1 MKWFGKSSTNADKE
15 SLLSHS
21 NFVIEDDDEDADERL
36 EKRLRNNR
44 ILVEKAMPEKQIE
57 FNMDMVAAASHQQ
70 LLASKNRVGPTTHDD
85 SIILSP
91 QVLLADEKRSLG
103 SFLSSIQGYFY
114 AVLFAMCTS
123 TATVF
128 IKMSSSLVGSEH
140 STVRYLVQI
149 IVMSAIILHKGHGFL
164 GPKNHRNWLVAR
176 AVVGSS
182 SVILGFFAIYYIHP
196 SDVSTLNN
204 SSVIITAIVARFLL
218 KEKLTMIHFLATI
231 LTVIGVV
238 CICRPTF
245 IFGDVLTH
253 YAAHAEHL
261 VTHSLNSSQ
270 NDGVVINSPR
280 LANNELNIPL
290 GVTLVILSAVLMG
303 TTQVI
308 IKKLCIIKVHYSIVS
323 FYPAALGLPTGLIV
337 SLVLFLTNVS
347 HDAAH
352 PIDPEK
358 LPYHILYSFVAGTA
372 GTVALI
378 FLNMALDHEDAS
390 RIAIVKTT
398 DVMFTFLFQYLILH
412 IKIDALGIV
421 GAVFILTS
429 TFSIIIFKL
438 VDKKLEFDSK
448 LMQVLFKKF

>member
-1 MKWFGKSSTNADKE
+1 MKWFGKMPASNADKE

-21 NFVIEDDDEDADERL
+21 NFVIEDEDEDYNNNDDHGL

-44 ILVEKAMPEKQIE
+44 IVEKAMPEKEIE
-57 FNMDMVAAASHQQ
+57 FSLNMVAASHHQ
-70 LLASKNRVGPTTHDD
+70 LLANKNRVGPSSHDD
-85 SIILSP
+85 SSP
-91 QVLLADEKRSLG
+91 PTPPGEKRSLW
-103 SFLSSIQGYFY
+103 SFLISIQGYFY

-128 IKMSSSLVGSEH
+128 IKMSSSLIGSEH
-140 STVRYLVQI
+140 STVRYFVQI
-149 IVMSAIILHKGHGFL
+149 IVMSAIILYKGHGFL
-164 GPKNHRNWLVAR
+164 GPKNHRSWLVAR

-245 IFGDVLTH
+245 IFGSVVLKH
-253 YAAHAEHL
+253 YAHEHL
-261 VTHSLNSSQ
+261 LQSLNSSF
-270 NDGVVINSPR
+270 NATAGVTHPPR
-280 LANNELNIPL
+280 FLNGELNIPL

-352 PIDPEK
+352 PIDTEK
-358 LPYHILYSFVAGTA
+358 LPYHILYSFIAGTA

-412 IKIDALGIV
+412 IKIDALGII

-448 LMQVLFKKF
+448 LLQVLFKKF